1 MFPIILPLGFM
12 FSIIP
17 WLVFLILA
25 PGPDN
30 TKIYC
35 ISSVRR
41 DKRYGK
47 EQEHRRLNYKSRLRV
62 INTSFIIVRKILIVL
77 GIVVAI

>member
-1 MFPIILPLGFM
+1 M

-17 WLVFLILA
+17 WSVFLILA

-30 TKIYC
+30 TKVYY

-41 DKRYGK
+41 SKQYSKG
-47 EQEHRRLNYKSRLRV
+47 QGHRRLNCRDRFCAVS
-62 INTSFIIVRKILIVL
+62 TSFITVRKILIVL